1 MIYINAFIV
10 CGFICLVGQLL
21 VDLFKL
27 TPGHVTSWFVVLG
40 AVLDSFNFY
49 DNLVDFAGAGALV
62 PITSFGHSLLHG
74 ALAKTEE
81 LGFIG
86 IGMGMFDLTASGITA
101 AIIFA
106 FLVAL
111 IFKPRH

>member
-49 DNLVDFAGAGALV
+49 DNLDILYYMVHSQKLKSLV
-62 PITSFGHSLLHG
+62 
-74 ALAKTEE
+74 
-81 LGFIG
+81 
-86 IGMGMFDLTASGITA
+86 
-101 AIIFA
+101 
-106 FLVAL
+106 
-111 IFKPRH
+111 